1 MWGWAVGAAAVIA
14 AAGGGAYAVSAKM
27 QQPKRRPI
35 EAVPQ
40 APYETVRFESEGVPM
55 AGWLIRPPSA
65 GADAAAPRPTVVV
78 AHGWGSNRSR
88 VLRYAHPLVN
98 AGYNVFVYDARC
110 HGESGSIKAPT
121 GLMFKAD
128 IRAAVETA
136 AKLPGVDASRI
147 AVLGHSMGGLGALLA
162 CADGL
167 GVRAVV
173 TDNAP
178 LTLET
183 IIRSE
188 LRRRKLPAFP
198 LDRIMPRV
206 WLFRAGIP
214 YSAVAGIDMPAWVM
228 ANAKAVREG
237 RGTPVLMIHATGD
250 PIVPA
255 DELRRV
261 AARAPV
267 EHRFVEVDGH
277 SSSER
282 DPAFWETVL
291 PFLERHLGG
300 GGSPRTTDDGVIGA

>member
-1 MWGWAVGAAAVIA
+1 MYGWAIGAAAVIA
-14 AAGGGAYAVSAKM
+14 AAGGGAYVVSAKM
-27 QQPKRRPI
+27 QTPKRRPI
-35 EAVPQ
+35 EALPR

-55 AGWLIRPPSA
+55 AGWFIRPEAA
-65 GADAAAPRPTVVV
+65 GTDAGTPLPTVVI

-88 VLRYAHPLVN
+88 VLRYAHPLVD
-98 AGYNVFVYDARC
+98 AGYAVFVYDARC
-110 HGESGSIKAPT
+110 HGESGSVKAPT

-167 GVRAVV
+167 PVRAVV
-173 TDNAP
+173 TDNSP

-188 LRRRKLPAFP
+188 LKRRKLPAFP
-198 LDRIMPRV
+198 LDRIIPRV

-214 YSAVAGIDMPAWVM
+214 YSEVASLDMPAWVM
-228 ANAKAVREG
+228 ANAEAVREG

-255 DELRRV
+255 DELRGV
-261 AARAPV
+261 AAKAPV
-267 EHRFVEVDGH
+267 EHRFVEADGH

-282 DPAFWETVL
+282 AEGFWETVL

-300 GGSPRTTDDGVIGA
+300 GGQSRRGG

>member
-1 MWGWAVGAAAVIA
+1 MYGWAIGAAVVA
-14 AAGGGAYAVSAKM
+14 AAGGGAWMVSAKM

-55 AGWLIRPPSA
+55 AGWLIRPESA
-65 GADAAAPRPTVVV
+65 DTGTPLATVVV

-88 VLRYAHPLVN
+88 VLRYAHPLVA

-136 AKLPGVDASRI
+136 AKLPGVDAARM

-167 GVRAVV
+167 KVRAVI
-173 TDNAP
+173 TDNSP

-198 LDRIMPRV
+198 LDRIIPRV
-206 WLFRAGIP
+206 WLYRAGIP
-214 YSAVAGIDMPAWVM
+214 YSAVARIDMPGWVA
-228 ANAKAVREG
+228 ANAEAVREG

-261 AARAPV
+261 VGRAPV
-267 EHRFVEVDGH
+267 EHRFVEADGH

-291 PFLERHLGG
+291 PFLARHLDGDGRQRNGG
-300 GGSPRTTDDGVIGA
+300 